1 MSTLSQYG
9 SGVRGI
15 QTGFIA
21 SNSPTFT
28 GSGEQYYYFDVTVS
42 ALANITKCFVTFDG
56 AWSSGTGSVAAL
68 YSSTST
74 FGIATIRV
82 VNSTTIRIMTTTT
95 SLSLLVGRW
104 TLVEYN

>member
-1 MSTLSQYG
+1 
-9 SGVRGI
+9 
-15 QTGFIA
+15 
-21 SNSPTFT
+21 
-28 GSGEQYYYFDVTVS
+28 
-42 ALANITKCFVTFDG
+42 
-56 AWSSGTGSVAAL
+56 L